1 MNKKHKTSNKK
12 DISSMIK
19 LDGRM
24 LGYNMIGQS
33 ESTHSSKQS
42 FLIVSVSC
50 VLEQTSFIM
59 F

>member
-1 MNKKHKTSNKK
+1 
-12 DISSMIK
+12 MIK

-59 F
+59 FWEEKRKIIILNRQS